1 MKNLIARIAELEIER
16 DEAFAQK
23 AALEID
29 LEAANA
35 KLEHL
40 GLYDD
45 LTGLANRRL
54 LSDRFDVAL
63 AAALR
68 ENQSLLVFVMDLDRF
83 KAINDTLGHQAGDI
97 VLTTVAKRIK
107 HRLRDSDTVARF
119 GGDEFVFL
127 LRLDNGEKNA
137 PKIAK
142 SLIEAVQKP
151 IEVGKTLVNV
161 GSSIGIACCPDAGV
175 DLVALLGCAD
185 KAMYEAKQ
193 GGLGFY
199 IHDDKNKGQPTRGPR
214 LMANDLRAAIEQ
226 EQLELYY
233 QPKID
238 MRTLKICGVEALA
251 RWRHPERG
259 IIMPDDFIPLAE
271 RSSLIGPFTSKTVSL
286 AIAQLQLWQDI
297 GVPYSIS
304 VNLSPR
310 SLHVLALAEEVIEQL
325 NNWQQLAGSLVFEVT
340 ESELMVDADLA
351 TRTLTRLA
359 SLGSAVSIDD
369 FGTGYSS
376 LSCLNTLP
384 VNELKIDRS
393 FVSNM
398 HTHKENLT
406 IVRSIIDLAHNLDMS
421 VVAEGVETMQDWDT
435 LVELG
440 CDYAQGYYIS
450 RPLPVDDLISW
461 SLQWPGSG
469 ESAKTESS
477 LCAV

>member
-1 MKNLIARIAELEIER
+1 MEAER
-16 DEAFAQK
+16 DEALAQK
-23 AALEID
+23 AALEIEFD
-29 LEAANA
+29 AANA

-54 LSDRFDVAL
+54 LSDRFDLTFAS
-63 AAALR
+63 ALR

-83 KAINDTLGHQAGDI
+83 KIINDTLGHQAGDI

-127 LRLDNGEKNA
+127 LRLNNGKKNA
-137 PKIAK
+137 AKIAK
-142 SLIEAVQKP
+142 SLIEAVQQP

-161 GSSIGIACCPDAGV
+161 GASIGIACCPDAGV
-175 DLVALLGCAD
+175 DLADLLGYAD

-193 GGLGFY
+193 RGLDFH
-199 IHDDKNKGQPTRGPR
+199 IHDCKDNGRANQGQR
-214 LMANDLRAAIEQ
+214 LMATDLRTAIDLN
-226 EQLELYY
+226 QLEMHY

-238 MRTLKICGVEALA
+238 MRTMRICGVEALV
-251 RWRHPERG
+251 RWRHPELG

-286 AIAQLQLWQDI
+286 AINQLQLWQDI
-297 GVPYSIS
+297 AVPYSIA

-340 ESELMVDADLA
+340 ESELMVDADRA
-351 TRTLTRLA
+351 ARTLTRLA

-376 LSCLNTLP
+376 LSCLSTLP

-406 IVRSIIDLAHNLDMS
+406 IVRSIIDLAHNLEMS
-421 VVAEGVETMQDWDT
+421 VVAEGVETLEDWNT
-435 LVELG
+435 LADLG

-450 RPLPVDDLISW
+450 RPLPADDLISW
-461 SLQWPGSG
+461 SLQWPTTGVP
-469 ESAKTESS
+469 ANNKPA